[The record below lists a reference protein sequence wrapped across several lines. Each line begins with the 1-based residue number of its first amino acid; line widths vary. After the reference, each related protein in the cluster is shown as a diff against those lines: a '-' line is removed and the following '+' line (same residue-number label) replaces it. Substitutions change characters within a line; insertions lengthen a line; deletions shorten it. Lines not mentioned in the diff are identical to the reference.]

1 MPQVGGER
9 RRAPRYRIVAP
20 VQLKDGSVG
29 KTLNMSTCGVFLQT
43 DQSYALGEM
52 IGFSVLIKESI
63 VHCRGAVVRVEPQD
77 GPRGIAVEL
86 DRYEFT

>member
-9 RRAPRYRIVAP
+9 RRTPRYRIVEP

-29 KTLNMSTCGVFLQT
+29 KTLNMSTCGVFLVT

-52 IGFSVLIKESI
+52 ILFSVVIKDSI
-63 VHCRGAVVRVEPQD
+63 VQCRGAVVRVEPQE
-77 GPRGIAVEL
+77 GQLGIAVEL